1 VGGEDVVYKSGP
13 YTGNLIGAD
22 GCAHS
27 TAAECYSAIH
37 LASSHGIGHR
47 DDVIR
52 VIVLGAQ
59 LMSAEVYDLV
69 ARASQQLRDLFF

>member
-1 VGGEDVVYKSGP
+1 MDETSAH
-13 YTGNLIGAD
+13 TGNFVGAD

-37 LASSHGIGHR
+37 LASGHGIGHR
-47 DDVIR
+47 DHVIG
-52 VIVLGAQ
+52 VIVSWAQ

-69 ARASQQLRDLFF
+69 ARTSQQLRDLFF